1 MPIAISCEPARQAG
15 NLGLKEDWFCNCALI
30 SNMELVITG
39 LSNLRM
45 NMQANMCP
53 RLATHSS
60 VDVS

>member
-45 NMQANMCP
+45 NMQAKNP